1 MAIKKGDRLPDV
13 LLKRMSDDGPAEFSI
28 SKVSEGR
35 KIVIV
40 GLTGAF
46 TTTCHNTHIPG
57 YLENLETL
65 KGKGVD
71 EIIIVSVNDHNVMGA
86 WGEALNADGKL
97 TFAADFDAEFT
108 KQIGMDIDLA
118 IAGLGLRSKRYAM
131 IVDDG
136 IVTDVSIDEG
146 RGVVDE
152 SGAAAVMEKL

>member
-1 MAIKKGDRLPDV
+1 MTIKKGDHLPDV
-13 LLKRMSDDGPAEFSI
+13 VLKTMADDGPAEFNI

-65 KGKGVD
+65 KAKGVD
-71 EIIIVSVNDHNVMGA
+71 EIFIVSVNDHNVMGA
-86 WGEALNADGKL
+86 WSKALNADGKL

-131 IVDDG
+131 IVDDR
-136 IVTDVSIDEG
+136 VVADVSIDEG

-152 SGAAAVMEKL
+152 SGAAAVMGKL